1 MRGGLVPT
9 GRYGCVV
16 IPNRP
21 FRPAPVSAKDR
32 LLEAGVKLVRAQG
45 FAATSVE
52 QLCNDAGV
60 TKGAFFHHFASKEQ
74 LGVALAHYWSTSTGG
89 FFAEAPF
96 HAEADPLDRVL
107 GYIDLRIALL
117 AGPPEAFSC
126 VAGTMLQES
135 FATSPAIREACG
147 ASIAGNAAALEDDL
161 AEALAARGLAEP
173 SAASLAR
180 HVQAVIQGAFIVAK
194 ALPPTEA
201 ATAARDTLGHL
212 RRYFELL
219 LAKDAVDV

>member
-1 MRGGLVPT
+1 M
-9 GRYGCVV
+9 
-16 IPNRP
+16 IPIRP
-21 FRPAPVSAKDR
+21 FRPAPVTAKDR
-32 LLEAGVKLVRAQG
+32 LLEAGVKLVRSQG

-52 QLCNDAGV
+52 QLCTHAGV

-74 LGVALAHYWSTSTGG
+74 LGVALADYWSKSTGG
-89 FFAEAPF
+89 FFADAPF
-96 HAEADPLDRVL
+96 HAAADPLDRVL

-117 AGPPEAFSC
+117 SGPPEAFSC

-147 ASIAGNAAALEDDL
+147 ASIAGNAAALEDDI
-161 AEALAARGLAEP
+161 AQALAARGVSEP

-194 ALPPTEA
+194 ALPA
-201 ATAARDTLGHL
+201 ADAAAAARDTLGHL

-219 LAKDAVDV
+219 LGKGPADD